1 MRLKAL
7 IKKILRK
14 LLQALARSLDQHPR
28 ARQTVMRILDRLG
41 IKDWVRRMQAPSRP
55 RKKIELTQ
63 RGREI
68 RADLKRALAA
78 HEEP

>member
-1 MRLKAL
+1 ML
-7 IKKILRK
+7 
-14 LLQALARSLDQHPR
+14 
-28 ARQTVMRILDRLG
+28 MRILDRLG